1 MRQFEK
7 TQIICSV
14 NIIFHKLGAE
24 LIGNIEKGFDAENKS
39 IYLKTFFILVSKF
52 KVYKEMRSKR
62 EFFFF

>member
-24 LIGNIEKGFDAENKS
+24 LIWNIEKGFDTEN
-39 IYLKTFFILVSKF
+39 IFGYF
-52 KVYKEMRSKR
+52 KN
-62 EFFFF
+62 F

>member
-24 LIGNIEKGFDAENKS
+24 LIGNIEKGFDTENKS
-39 IYLKTFFILVSKF
+39 RYLKNFFILVSKL

-62 EFFFF
+62 GFFFF